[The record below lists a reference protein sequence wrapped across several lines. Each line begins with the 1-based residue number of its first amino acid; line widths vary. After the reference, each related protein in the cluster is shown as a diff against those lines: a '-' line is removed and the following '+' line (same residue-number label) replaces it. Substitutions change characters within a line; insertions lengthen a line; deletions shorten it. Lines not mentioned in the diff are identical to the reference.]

1 MKKAVTKRLI
11 CLLIACCNL
20 LFLFGCSNPVEGDES
35 SLPPQNSTSDTSPP
49 DTTETPEP
57 LEETKGLTYRLNNE
71 KDGYVL
77 YGIGSNNKKGATIV
91 IPSSHEGLPVT
102 EIAGKPFSGTQVES
116 IYVPESVTVFGDYAF
131 AQATLLKTVIL
142 PNNIKIITDKM
153 FQGCKSLTEI
163 VIPDGV
169 TRIGESA
176 FGGCE
181 KLKSITIPSSLTE
194 IGAGAFHQCKA
205 LKEIKFPS
213 DISSLKLGAEAFSE
227 CTSLRSVKISAST
240 NIKNIPAKAFWKC
253 TMLSEFTFSNSL
265 TKIENDA
272 FVATKL
278 KTIVLPE
285 GLTEIGDRAFT
296 NCDALEELTL
306 PASLKTLGYHPFSSC
321 TAITKLSVASG
332 NSAFRAENNCLI
344 SLSDNRLLLGAANAG
359 RIPDGVKII
368 DDESFVGI
376 EQLEKII
383 ISSSV
388 ETIGAGAFMNCK
400 SLKDVTFE
408 ANSKLLNIENN
419 AFSSCHALSEIAI
432 PASVKSILDSFT
444 NCQSLKTLK
453 FEGTIAEFSAATGGN
468 VKLPFEDPLYPG
480 QVSCTVICSD
490 GSYPP
495 N

>member
-1 MKKAVTKRLI
+1 
-11 CLLIACCNL
+11 
-20 LFLFGCSNPVEGDES
+20 
-35 SLPPQNSTSDTSPP
+35 
-49 DTTETPEP
+49 
-57 LEETKGLTYRLNNE
+57 
-71 KDGYVL
+71 
-77 YGIGSNNKKGATIV
+77 
-91 IPSSHEGLPVT
+91 
-102 EIAGKPFSGTQVES
+102 
-116 IYVPESVTVFGDYAF
+116 
-131 AQATLLKTVIL
+131 
-142 PNNIKIITDKM
+142 
-153 FQGCKSLTEI
+153 
-163 VIPDGV
+163 
-169 TRIGESA
+169 
-176 FGGCE
+176 
-181 KLKSITIPSSLTE
+181 
-194 IGAGAFHQCKA
+194 
-205 LKEIKFPS
+205 
-213 DISSLKLGAEAFSE
+213 
-227 CTSLRSVKISAST
+227 
-240 NIKNIPAKAFWKC
+240 
-253 TMLSEFTFSNSL
+253 MLSEFTFSNSL